1 MKDVRLVA
9 GQHKAGYDAFLFQ
22 FVFLLGLG
30 LVGSFLNWGRW
41 LWLLL
46 GPLLTGSLFFV
57 IQSVRLGVFNVS
69 TPEFWR
75 KGLKRVIYILFQF
88 CLYFGLIMLFDVF
101 LAHKTKFF
109 SLEKLLLTNFS
120 SAIFFVVL
128 FNVSNFL
135 LRKFSSKT
143 LEKDLGQ

>member
-1 MKDVRLVA
+1 MKDERLVA

-30 LVGSFLNWGRW
+30 LVGSFLNWGKW
-41 LWLLL
+41 VWLLL
-46 GPLLTGSLFFV
+46 GPFFAGSLFFV

-75 KGLKRVIYILFQF
+75 KGIKRVLFIFFQF
-88 CLYFGLIMLFDVF
+88 CLYVGLISLFDVF
-101 LAHKTKFF
+101 LTHKNKPF
-109 SLEKLLLTNFS
+109 SLESVFLSNIIS
-120 SAIFFVVL
+120 GVFFVLL
-128 FNVSNFL
+128 FNVLNLF
-135 LRKFSSKT
+135 LRKLSNKT